1 MGETGFPR
9 LSRDPI
15 GRQTIEFFQIK
26 IRFCPSVTSLPKSHR
41 WFQRGTEKFCN
52 FESAVKKK
60 KTGFFQYSRKYK
72 SQSRVGTSRRVNE
85 KEESFTKPFF
95 RSNTNIY
102 IRTCI
107 FLKRYVKEL
116 KEHLNRSIDRPSN
129 NSFHALHPALDSI
142 FHPVRAN
149 SARALQ
155 QRASKKSIIARGP
168 RAKWNKIGYL
178 FIYGR
183 GTWAKVLAHGYR

>member
-1 MGETGFPR
+1 MELR
-9 LSRDPI
+9 IDD
-15 GRQTIEFFQIK
+15 
-26 IRFCPSVTSLPKSHR
+26 
-41 WFQRGTEKFCN
+41 
-52 FESAVKKK
+52 KKK
-60 KTGFFQYSRKYK
+60 KLDFS
-72 SQSRVGTSRRVNE
+72 SILESINLNLVLEHHVNE

-95 RSNTNIY
+95 RSSTNIY

>member
-1 MGETGFPR
+1 M
-9 LSRDPI
+9 
-15 GRQTIEFFQIK
+15 
-26 IRFCPSVTSLPKSHR
+26 
-41 WFQRGTEKFCN
+41 
-52 FESAVKKK
+52 
-60 KTGFFQYSRKYK
+60 
-72 SQSRVGTSRRVNE
+72 NE
-85 KEESFTKPFF
+85 KEEFFTKPFF

>member
-1 MGETGFPR
+1 M
-9 LSRDPI
+9 SRDPI

-41 WFQRGTEKFCN
+41 WFQRGTEKFWN
-52 FESAVKKK
+52 FESTVKK

-72 SQSRVGTSRRVNE
+72 SQSRVGTSRRHNIH
-85 KEESFTKPFF
+85 KTILSFKYEY
-95 RSNTNIY
+95 IY

>member
-41 WFQRGTEKFCN
+41 WFQRGTEKFWN

-60 KTGFFQYSRKYK
+60 TGFFESILE
-72 SQSRVGTSRRVNE
+72 SINLNLVLEHHVNE

>member
-41 WFQRGTEKFCN
+41 WFQRGTEKFWN
-52 FESAVKKK
+52 FESTVKKK
-60 KTGFFQYSRKYK
+60 KLDFS
-72 SQSRVGTSRRVNE
+72 SIL
-85 KEESFTKPFF
+85 ESINLNLVLEHHVATTFTKPFF

>member
-41 WFQRGTEKFCN
+41 WFQRGTEKFWN
-52 FESAVKKK
+52 FESAVKK

-95 RSNTNIY
+95 RSSTNIY
-102 IRTCI
+102 IHTYMYI
-107 FLKRYVKEL
+107 F
-116 KEHLNRSIDRPSN
+116 
-129 NSFHALHPALDSI
+129 
-142 FHPVRAN
+142 
-149 SARALQ
+149 
-155 QRASKKSIIARGP
+155 KKICQGIE
-168 RAKWNKIGYL
+168 
-178 FIYGR
+178 
-183 GTWAKVLAHGYR
+183 GTS